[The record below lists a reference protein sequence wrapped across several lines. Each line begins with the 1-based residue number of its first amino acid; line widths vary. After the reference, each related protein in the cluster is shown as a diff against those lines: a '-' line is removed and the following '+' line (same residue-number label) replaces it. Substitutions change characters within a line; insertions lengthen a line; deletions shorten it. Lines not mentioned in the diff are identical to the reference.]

1 MHVADEDH
9 QVGDE
14 GADDEDHLCDGAKFF
29 KIKYGNEIGQTVL
42 SVANVT
48 LLHVLSNKVQVPEK
62 HILIKHNERFGPI
75 STILVVVEVILSNS
89 VLTDILVPT
98 KTSTKKS
105 SCKRYK
111 EHKSS

>member
-1 MHVADEDH
+1 MRVLMMKITYVMV
-9 QVGDE
+9 QS
-14 GADDEDHLCDGAKFF
+14 FF

-75 STILVVVEVILSNS
+75 STILVVVEEILSNS

-98 KTSTKKS
+98 KTSSKKS